1 MAHTRATI
9 LANHRRER
17 IAATP
22 HNWLARSLRSVRLRT
37 VVCLSLP
44 ILLPC
49 LSGCSGLQSAL
60 DPAGEEA
67 DQVLKLSL
75 VLFCGAAAIWL
86 AVVAALLYAARR
98 RRESL
103 SEQSA
108 SRFILFGG
116 AVLPSVILAALLSFA
131 LWLMPGLRPFGQAA
145 GAVMHIDVTGKQYW
159 WHVVYRRSN
168 GPAVVSANEIR
179 LPVGQRVELT
189 LASSDVIHSFWI
201 PALGGKMDMI
211 PGRTNRLSLLANK
224 AGTFRGP
231 CAEFCG
237 TSHALMAFAV
247 VTMEAQAFEEW
258 LATQARPS
266 PRAADDG
273 AALFLRHGCGACHT
287 VSGIEAHGMIGPDLS
302 HLGSRLTLAAGTQP
316 NTADTIARFITE
328 PERIKPGVQM
338 PSFAMLPQDD
348 IRNIAAWLKELE

>member
-1 MAHTRATI
+1 MR
-9 LANHRRER
+9 
-17 IAATP
+17 
-22 HNWLARSLRSVRLRT
+22 
-37 VVCLSLP
+37 LSLP
-44 ILLPC
+44 IFPTC
-49 LSGCSGLQSAL
+49 LSSCSGLQSAL

-67 DQVLKLSL
+67 HQVLQLSV

-86 AVVAALLYAARR
+86 GVVAALLYTARR
-98 RRESL
+98 RRKSL

-116 AVLPSVILAALLSFA
+116 AVLPSVTLAALLSYS

-145 GAVMHIDVTGKQYW
+145 SAVLHVEVTGKQYW

-168 GPAVVSANEIR
+168 GPVVVSANEIR

-247 VTMEAQAFEEW
+247 VTMEAQAFQEW
-258 LATQARPS
+258 LGTQARPS

-273 AALFLRHGCGACHT
+273 AALFLRHGCGACHA
-287 VSGIEAHGMIGPDLS
+287 VAGIDARGTIGPDLS
-302 HLGSRLTLAAGTQP
+302 HLGSRLTLGAGSLP
-316 NTADTIARFITE
+316 NTADAIARFITE

-348 IRNIAAWLKELE
+348 IRNIAAWLKDLE